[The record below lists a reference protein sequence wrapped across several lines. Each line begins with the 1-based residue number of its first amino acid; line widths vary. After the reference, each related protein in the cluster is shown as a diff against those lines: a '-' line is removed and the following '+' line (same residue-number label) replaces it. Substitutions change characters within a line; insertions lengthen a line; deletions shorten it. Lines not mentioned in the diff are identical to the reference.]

1 MYSRSVT
8 VIRSKRITAAVFRVP
23 PYTSGLQPPSS
34 EVFFSSSLGVYTEAG
49 LKFPMPN
56 ILARRRRVAEQ
67 GRSPLLVPAWGKL
80 LLFLC
85 CLVPAGESVASDS
98 WGAAMFKTKRHDY
111 GHVVLGANAEFHFE
125 LTNIYDREVR
135 LTSVRSSCGCS
146 TAKFSGTLLKP
157 GETGA
162 VIAHLN
168 TSGQYLRDKSAVL
181 TVQLETMTGNSR
193 RTDMVQLFVAGY
205 IRPDVVLTPGSVEFG
220 TVSEGTS
227 VVRTVLMEYT
237 GRSDWALLR
246 IERSQPYIH
255 AKAEEV
261 RRERGNVVYRITA
274 TLRDN
279 APAGYVK
286 DILRFTTNESQP
298 GTSEPVEIL
307 LPVQGVITAPIY
319 AKPSPLLVG
328 VLAPGEIATKSIVVR
343 SDTPFRITNV
353 MTEDKRF
360 RFTFSDQ
367 ESTVQLVSVIFSA
380 GEFSSVQPQDVAKV
394 IRIFTNDLR
403 QNPITLRAF
412 VRVMPMP

>member
-1 MYSRSVT
+1 
-8 VIRSKRITAAVFRVP
+8 
-23 PYTSGLQPPSS
+23 
-34 EVFFSSSLGVYTEAG
+34 
-49 LKFPMPN
+49 
-56 ILARRRRVAEQ
+56 VAEQ

-286 DILRFTTNESQP
+286 DILRFTTNESQS